1 MDFPDI
7 FVALVAKGIVVI
19 IAIGIW
25 YRVREAAGRRA
36 AGATSRTAAE

>member
-25 YRVREAAGRRA
+25 YRLREAAQGGVDSTA
-36 AGATSRTAAE
+36 SRTIDS

>member
-19 IAIGIW
+19 VAIGIW
-25 YRVREAAGRRA
+25 YRMREAADRRA
-36 AGATSRTAAE
+36 GRTASRTPAE

>member
-36 AGATSRTAAE
+36 AGASRTAAE